1 MLVAMPSTEPAR
13 GATGAP
19 PDPPGHPLGAPW
31 TPPAGTAT
39 AARLAAYRWGLALV
53 GVTAVWGATFVM
65 VRDAVA
71 AIPPFTFIA
80 YRFLAAAALLAAVR
94 PRALARRQPGVLA
107 AGLVSGVAVVLT
119 PLLAAVLLRER
130 PGLGPALGAALAFVG
145 LALLS
150 LQRLEVR
157 RGDALVLG
165 CAVAFAAHIL
175 LLGRFAPRYSS
186 YQLAV
191 VQLGTVGVLALAWSA
206 VTGDLA
212 APAGAQV
219 WLALAVTAVLA
230 SAAGF
235 LVQTR
240 AQREVSPTKT

>member
-94 PRALARRQPGVLA
+94 PRALARRDRGPGRPGRRAGLARPGRHRRARLGRRLPGPDARPARGLPHQDRGDPDHGAGLRRPVRLPAGWRA
-107 AGLVSGVAVVLT
+107 AGGTRLGRCMLHPCWHARGRAG
-119 PLLAAVLLRER
+119 PPAER
-130 PGLGPALGAALAFVG
+130 PQPCRR
-145 LALLS
+145 
-150 LQRLEVR
+150 RLRVR
-157 RGDALVLG
+157 
-165 CAVAFAAHIL
+165 H
-175 LLGRFAPRYSS
+175 P
-186 YQLAV
+186 
-191 VQLGTVGVLALAWSA
+191 
-206 VTGDLA
+206 
-212 APAGAQV
+212 
-219 WLALAVTAVLA
+219 
-230 SAAGF
+230 
-235 LVQTR
+235 
-240 AQREVSPTKT
+240 